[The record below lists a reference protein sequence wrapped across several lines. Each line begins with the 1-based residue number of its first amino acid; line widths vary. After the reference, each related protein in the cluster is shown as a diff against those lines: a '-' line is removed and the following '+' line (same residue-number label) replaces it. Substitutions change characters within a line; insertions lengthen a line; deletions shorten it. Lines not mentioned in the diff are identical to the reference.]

1 LTSNQLINVI
11 LVQPRE
17 RTTFATGIS
26 DHPDTQRNIVLDPA
40 LLISLFFYFLIFHSF
55 VTADVSVLSIL
66 STKKMGFED
75 GNLAVRE
82 LSSQRYKDRDEKDM
96 ARVGKR
102 QRFEVSYFRHIFY
115 QMEIEQCSEIS
126 ASCPC
131 WGLPQR

>member
-1 LTSNQLINVI
+1 
-11 LVQPRE
+11 
-17 RTTFATGIS
+17 
-26 DHPDTQRNIVLDPA
+26 
-40 LLISLFFYFLIFHSF
+40 
-55 VTADVSVLSIL
+55 
-66 STKKMGFED
+66 MGFED

-102 QRFEVSYFRHIFY
+102 QRFEVSYSRHILY
-115 QMEIEQCSEIS
+115 QMEVERYSEIS